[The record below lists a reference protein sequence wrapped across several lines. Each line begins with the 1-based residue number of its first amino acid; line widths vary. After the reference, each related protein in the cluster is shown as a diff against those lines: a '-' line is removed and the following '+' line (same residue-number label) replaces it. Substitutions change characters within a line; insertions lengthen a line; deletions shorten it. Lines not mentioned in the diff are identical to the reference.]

1 MNRNERMN
9 LFTMFSSIL
18 SKKYTQFA
26 KKCFLMLSVQS
37 ELHSNMKPIGRR
49 VAGKVHT
56 SKVSMIKI

>member
-26 KKCFLMLSVQS
+26 KKCYLMLSVQS
-37 ELHSNMKPIGRR
+37 ELHSNMKPCSWKKCTLR
-49 VAGKVHT
+49 KCQ
-56 SKVSMIKI
+56 